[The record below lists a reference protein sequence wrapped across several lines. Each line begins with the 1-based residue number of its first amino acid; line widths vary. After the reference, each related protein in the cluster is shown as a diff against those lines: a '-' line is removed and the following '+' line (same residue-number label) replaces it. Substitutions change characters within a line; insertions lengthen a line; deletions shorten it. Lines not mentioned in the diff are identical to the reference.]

1 VRLFAEDGHEFM
13 VSQSYSKN
21 MGLYGERV
29 GALTYVLKD
38 KEDLQR
44 ILSQLRVLVCII

>member
-1 VRLFAEDGHEFM
+1 
-13 VSQSYSKN
+13 

-38 KEDLQR
+38 KDDLQR
-44 ILSQLRVLVCII
+44 ILSQLRVLVCITLIF